1 MTETV
6 NIHDAAEDK
15 KYFTMIPNMV
25 VDTLTTNELALYILM
40 KRVAGDHGVFKMGLR
55 SMKNRLGL
63 GHKTIS
69 SILTRLEE
77 LHYITFQGFQAFETD
92 TGFQKVRCYSISDIW
107 GKNMANFQTKNEGV
121 PDEAHLAVPSG
132 AHLKKTAKNHRGV
145 PTQEHPGGPSGARK
159 KKDNSNK
166 NSGSTLGAE
175 APQPK
180 FPGSLIN
187 EIIDL
192 FSSVNPSVGRL
203 FMRKP
208 QREATLRLL
217 TKYGETKVRGM
228 IGSLPEVLSK
238 KGAPQITTPTQL
250 EDKLGQ
256 LIIFYKQNN
265 QTKEVIY

>member
-1 MTETV
+1 MTEPV
-6 NIHDAAEDK
+6 NIHDAANDK

-40 KRVAGDHGVFKMGLR
+40 KRISGEYGTFSMGFR
-55 SMKNRLGL
+55 SIKRCLGM
-63 GHKTIS
+63 GQSVIIKS
-69 SILTRLEE
+69 MTRLEE
-77 LHYITFQGFQAFETD
+77 LNYITFQGFQAVETD
-92 TGFQKVRCYSISDIW
+92 GGFQKIKGYTLNDIW
-107 GKNMANFQTKNEGV
+107 NQNMANYQSKNKGV
-121 PDEAHLAVPSG
+121 PIEEHL
-132 AHLKKTAKNHRGV
+132 GV
-145 PTQEHPGGPSGARK
+145 PKQAHQRRNKDKKVGVPIQGVPKQARK
-159 KKDNSNK
+159 KKLLINNK
-166 NSGSTLGAE
+166 VSGITLGAE

-180 FPGSLIN
+180 FPGTLIN

-192 FSSVNPSVGRL
+192 FSAVNPSVNRL

-217 TKYGETKVRGM
+217 EKYGETKVRGM